1 MWMTEGWI
9 GDGSMGVSTRSGRSI
24 PDERGASAGGGTVAV
39 MRTYLDPGPDLM
51 LAGNR
56 VRSSTKVAGVGAYHL
71 ALATVLPDRGVEL
84 HSFYTGHDRLGETSV
99 THLLLAPGGREL
111 RTEPCLHSEI
121 PVMWARRRCLYDH
134 LQRLADWLRELGHE
148 GVRIDLD
155 DDALPAVDA

>member
-1 MWMTEGWI
+1 MTDGWI
-9 GDGSMGVSTRSGRSI
+9 GDGSVRVSRRSGAIDSGVNGCVSGRRYGR
-24 PDERGASAGGGTVAV
+24 E
-39 MRTYLDPGPDLM
+39 MRTYLDPGPDVM

-56 VRSSTKVAGVGAYHL
+56 VRSSTTVAGVGAYHL
-71 ALATVLPDRGVEL
+71 ALATVLPDLGVEL
-84 HSFYTGHDRLGETSV
+84 HSFYTGHDRLGETSA

-148 GVRIDLD
+148 DVRIDLH
-155 DDALPAVDA
+155 DDALLAVDA